1 MADLDE
7 VSRLLGSL
15 ESAVSNLGR
24 RFDRLESRMDE
35 RDSTLG
41 EMQDVA
47 DRAAND
53 LRYLKDVITSDV
65 KPVTD
70 QVKQWRQMGLG
81 ALGIIGIGGTAFGAG
96 VLWLL
101 GQLGWIKLP

>member
-1 MADLDE
+1 MAGLDD

-15 ESAVSNLGR
+15 ESAMSDLSR
-24 RFDRLESRMDE
+24 RFDRLETRMDE
-35 RDSTLG
+35 RDTTLSD
-41 EMQDVA
+41 MQDVA

-53 LRYLKDVITSDV
+53 LRYLKDVIADDV
-65 KPVTD
+65 KPITD